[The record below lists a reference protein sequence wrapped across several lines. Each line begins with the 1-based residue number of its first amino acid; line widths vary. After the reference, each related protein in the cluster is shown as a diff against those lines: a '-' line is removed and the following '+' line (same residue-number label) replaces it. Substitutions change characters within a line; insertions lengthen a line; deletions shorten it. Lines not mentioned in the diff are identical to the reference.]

1 MMKKCM
7 GKSKGKRILDIF
19 RMSIFKKALKTFA
32 KTSIC
37 DHNEFLWSGKK
48 NKNKIL

>member
-1 MMKKCM
+1 M
-7 GKSKGKRILDIF
+7 SKNEKW
-19 RMSIFKKALKTFA
+19 LKTFA

-48 NKNKIL
+48 IK